1 MYIQNEAMNTTEL
14 KSTLHSLID
23 NIDDTNVLQAYVILL
38 SREANLEPDF
48 WDTLDASTK
57 AAIATGIQDADAG
70 RKTDFFQFM
79 KQQYGI
85 ER

>member
-1 MYIQNEAMNTTEL
+1 MSTIEL

-23 NIDDTNVLQAYVILL
+23 NIDDDNVLQAYVLLL
-38 SREANLEPDF
+38 SREAKPEGDF
-48 WDTLDASTK
+48 WDRLDDPTK
-57 AAIATGIQDADAG
+57 AAVDEGIQDLEAG

-85 ER
+85 GR

>member
-1 MYIQNEAMNTTEL
+1 MNTIEL
-14 KSTLHSLID
+14 KSTLHTLID
-23 NIDDTNVLQAYVILL
+23 NIDDNGVLQTYVLLL
-38 SREANLEPDF
+38 SREAKPEVDF
-48 WDTLDASTK
+48 WDSLDVPTK
-57 AAIATGIQDADAG
+57 AAIDKGIQDMKVG

>member
-1 MYIQNEAMNTTEL
+1 MSTIDL
-14 KSTLHSLID
+14 KNTLHSLID
-23 NIDDTNVLQAYVILL
+23 NIDDDSVLQAYVVLL
-38 SREANLEPDF
+38 SREAKPDPDF
-48 WDTLDASTK
+48 WDMLDVPTRT
-57 AAIATGIQDADAG
+57 AIQEGISDLNEG